1 MVQAGDRAAP
11 FAAGTLPSD
20 LARRL
25 RDIVGPGAVVTDPD
39 RLMVYES
46 DALGRHHQKPL
57 AVVLPVDTEE
67 TAAVVRVLG
76 DAGLPIVP
84 RGAGTGLSGGAV
96 AAPGS
101 VMVGTARMN
110 RILRFDPTRRTAR
123 VQAGVRNSQ
132 LGALVRP
139 QGLVYAPDPSSQA
152 ACTLGGNVAENSGG
166 PHCLKYGVTR
176 RYVQGLT
183 LVDGSGQV
191 VELGGASR
199 PVGDAPD
206 LLGPVIGSEGCF
218 GLVTE
223 IELGLVPETEGV
235 RTLLGLFETTAEAGE
250 AVTAIIS
257 DGLLPAALEII
268 DRHTISAVESSRFR
282 AGYPRGVGAA
292 LVVEFDGRELELDA
306 DAARAEEHCLAAG
319 ATEVR
324 RATDEEERLRLWQG
338 RKKAFGTMGRLA
350 PDLMVQDA
358 TVPRSILPQVLRG
371 IDDVAE
377 RYDLRIA
384 NVFHAGD
391 GNLHPN
397 ILYDRRDE
405 ELTARVERA
414 AGEIMK
420 ICVDAG
426 GTITGEH
433 GVGLDKRD
441 YVRLIAGPAELA
453 AMTAVRDAYDPDGRW
468 NPGKVLPDPPGNDT
482 PEEGPGFDPPPTPT
496 GILVSAPDLSVR
508 APGDS
513 RWGDVLSAMADDG
526 QWSPIAAGRPD
537 LPLGAALRLGLGPLE
552 AVYGPLRESVLGA
565 TVTTPDGRR
574 LHLGGGVVKNV
585 AGFDLLGLF
594 VGPGALGDVE
604 AATLRS
610 YPMPEA
616 VEVLAWPSGEAR
628 SPLPGWPH
636 AQVITGG
643 AHSVLLSGTAAWVEY
658 ERSRLVGAR
667 GEPMSRECGIDA
679 VRGFARA
686 WDPTP
691 GGPESGVEG
700 EMRQDAPLV
709 EVRPGTTSDEG
720 DRFREVVAAVSADHW
735 SWDPTL
741 RRGRIAVSAAGTG
754 AAGDARPDASGS
766 GIEEWTAIARTLAC
780 EGGGCAMIGGSPGMR
795 TAMRL
800 ATRHGH
806 PEGAGADRFETRLR
820 AAFGAER

>member
-1 MVQAGDRAAP
+1 MTSSTSHLPHPAARQAGDRSAT
-11 FAAGTLPSD
+11 GTLPPD
-20 LARRL
+20 LVRRL
-25 RDIVGPGAVVTDPD
+25 REVVGPGALVTDPD

-57 AVVLPVDTEE
+57 AVVLPADTNEA
-67 TAAVVRVLG
+67 AAVVRALSE
-76 DAGLPIVP
+76 AGLPIVP

-110 RILRFDPTRRTAR
+110 RILAFDAARRTAR

-183 LVDGSGQV
+183 LVDGDGHV
-191 VELGGASR
+191 VELGGGSR
-199 PVGDAPD
+199 ARGDAPD

-257 DGLLPAALEII
+257 DGLMPAALEII
-268 DRHTISAVESSRFR
+268 DRHTISAVESSPFR

-292 LVVEFDGRELELDA
+292 LVVEFDGSELELDA
-306 DAARAEEHCLAAG
+306 DAGRAERHCLAAG

-324 RATDEEERLRLWQG
+324 RATDDAERLRLWQG

-358 TVPRSILPQVLRG
+358 TVPRSILPDVLRR
-371 IDDVAE
+371 IDEVAG

-433 GVGLDKRD
+433 GVGLDKRE
-441 YVRLIAGPAELA
+441 YVGLIAGPDELA
-453 AMTAVRDAYDPDGRW
+453 AMAAVREAYDPDGRW
-468 NPGKVLPDPPGNDT
+468 NPGKVLPDAQPDDT
-482 PEEGPGFDPPPTPT
+482 SLEVPTFVPRADPTR
-496 GILVSAPDLSVR
+496 IEVSAPDLSVR
-508 APGDS
+508 APGDAQ
-513 RWGDVLSAMADDG
+513 WGDVLGAMAADG

-537 LPLGAALRLGLGPLE
+537 LPVSEALRLGLGPLE
-552 AVYGPLRESVLGA
+552 ATYGPIRESVLGA
-565 TVTTPDGRR
+565 TVAKPDGRR

-585 AGFDLLGLF
+585 AGFDVLGLF
-594 VGPGALGDVE
+594 VGPGALGRVE

-610 YPMPEA
+610 YPIPEA
-616 VEVLAWPSGEAR
+616 VEVLRWLAGDDR
-628 SPLPGWPH
+628 SPLSGWPH
-636 AQVITGG
+636 AQLIAGDTH
-643 AHSVLLSGTAAWVEY
+643 ALLLSGTPAWVEH
-658 ERSRLVGAR
+658 ERSRLAEAR
-667 GEPMSRECGIDA
+667 GEPVSRESGVEAIL
-679 VRGFARA
+679 GFVRA
-686 WDPTP
+686 WDPTD
-691 GGPESGVEG
+691 G
-700 EMRQDAPLV
+700 EMPTI

-720 DRFREVVAAVSADHW
+720 ARFREVVASVSAARW

-741 RRGRIAVSAAGTG
+741 RRGRIAVSL
-754 AAGDARPDASGS
+754 DDSGV
-766 GIEEWTAIARTLAC
+766 EEWTAVARALAS
-780 EGGGCAMIGGSPGMR
+780 EGGGCALIGGSA
-795 TAMRL
+795 AMRAAIRT

-806 PEGAGADRFETRLR
+806 PESSGVDRFEARLR
-820 AAFGAER
+820 DAFGAAR